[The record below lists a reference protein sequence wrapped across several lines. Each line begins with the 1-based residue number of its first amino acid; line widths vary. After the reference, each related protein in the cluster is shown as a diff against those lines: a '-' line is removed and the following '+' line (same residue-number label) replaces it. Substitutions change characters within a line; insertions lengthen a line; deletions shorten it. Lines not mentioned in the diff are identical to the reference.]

1 MKGPSRSRPILVF
14 GGGVIAEVAI
24 EELRQGGYENLT
36 VCVDKGYAASSR
48 IQGLPIIEWDDIAN
62 QASPLTH
69 AAFVAVGYQ
78 NLNRFRKHK
87 LSALQSLGYSIIS
100 VTPDEKCSV
109 ENALVAKEAIVQVG
123 ARIGSNSFVWGGATV
138 GHHTEI
144 GENCW
149 ISSGATIA
157 GNCHVGDFSFLGV
170 GAIVTHEVNIGADCI
185 IGAGAIVTRDLPAGT
200 VVVSKPSTIS
210 KMNSTDFLTLF
221 PI

>member
-1 MKGPSRSRPILVF
+1 MDPSKSLPVLVF

-24 EELRQGGYENLT
+24 EELRQGGHENLT
-36 VCVDKGYAASSR
+36 VCVDRGYAASSGIR
-48 IQGLPIIEWDDIAN
+48 GLPIIEWDNLAN
-62 QASPLTH
+62 HASPLTH

-100 VTPDEKCSV
+100 VTPDEKGAA
-109 ENALVAKEAIVQVG
+109 ENVLVANEAIVQVG
-123 ARIGSNSFVWGGATV
+123 ARIGSNSFIWGGATV

-157 GNCHVGDFSFLGV
+157 GNCQIGNFSFLGV

-200 VVVSKPSTIS
+200 VVVPQPSKIS
-210 KMNSTDFLTLF
+210 KMTSTDFIKLF
-221 PI
+221 PL